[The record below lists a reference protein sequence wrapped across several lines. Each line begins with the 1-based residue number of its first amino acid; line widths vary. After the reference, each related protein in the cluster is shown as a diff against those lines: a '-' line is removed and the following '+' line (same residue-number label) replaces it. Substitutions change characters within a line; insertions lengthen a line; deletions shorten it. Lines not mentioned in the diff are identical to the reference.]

1 MDAMEHMAATSRRG
15 YSPVVSPLSRSYGDV
30 VDLLAASRMNNT
42 PTLVFSGFGLTLEEQ
57 PELLENPQFLALYGS
72 PGVMGLKMRMRM
84 FSSPASKQY
93 RQSMGETVYGVLR
106 GGGRITTGTDAPFFP
121 FPFPFGL
128 HIEINLLVQS
138 GFTPLGALRSSTLWA
153 AEAIGI
159 DDDLGTIAAG
169 KLADLV
175 ILDADPVENISNTVA
190 VSSRIKN
197 GVLYA
202 VEDLL
207 KAPM

>member
-1 MDAMEHMAATSRRG
+1 
-15 YSPVVSPLSRSYGDV
+15 
-30 VDLLAASRMNNT
+30 
-42 PTLVFSGFGLTLEEQ
+42 
-57 PELLENPQFLALYGS
+57 
-72 PGVMGLKMRMRM
+72 M

-106 GGGRITTGTDAPFFP
+106 GGGRITTGADAPLFP
-121 FPFPFGL
+121 FGFGL

-138 GFTPLGALRSSTLWA
+138 GFTPLETLRFSTLWA
-153 AEAIGI
+153 AEAIVI